1 MKDNANAYQCRMIDQ
16 FQSEV
21 GYLRD
26 QNSSLLENLKGHN
39 IQNSTIFLE
48 PSEPKFFP
56 KFINRNTNHLIISD
70 STYKKIRQSDISYD
84 TGIHSYPSATIIDLG
99 QTVEQYSSGAKCQ
112 SLIFHAGH
120 NSIDKGFSGVAAA
133 SQLCETV
140 TKAIKKLKPHRVL
153 LSEIPQV
160 KNGHYGRE
168 SNNIEIEE
176 LNKHLG
182 NIALELNGT
191 FKWTKVE
198 VLECNITTSEIS
210 NDGVHLNLAGV
221 QKIVKSIRNYYQQ
234 QYYCVT
240 KQHCTAT
247 NSAFLI
253 SPLVV

>member
-1 MKDNANAYQCRMIDQ
+1 M
-16 FQSEV
+16 
-21 GYLRD
+21 
-26 QNSSLLENLKGHN
+26 
-39 IQNSTIFLE
+39 
-48 PSEPKFFP
+48 
-56 KFINRNTNHLIISD
+56 
-70 STYKKIRQSDISYD
+70 
-84 TGIHSYPSATIIDLG
+84 G

-120 NSIDKGFSGVAAA
+120 NSIDKGVSGVAAA

-160 KNGHYGRE
+160 KNSHYGRE

-176 LNKHLG
+176 FNKQLG
-182 NIALELNGT
+182 NIAFELNGT
-191 FKWTKVE
+191 FKWTKV
-198 VLECNITTSEIS
+198 LKCNITTSEIS

-234 QYYCVT
+234 HNITVT

-247 NSAFLI
+247 NSSFLI
-253 SPLVV
+253 NPLVV